1 MYKKQVKIKGK
12 KYNYYYHNFKID
24 GRVKNICLGNNKED
38 AAKKL
43 EELLNKNIK
52 QELTYKNLDMAH
64 FKNSSRTFII
74 LLISVIMIG
83 ALYYFNQQI
92 TGFTVANNN
101 LANVANIL
109 NKLNMQEI
117 FGILISLELLF
128 FGYIIYRDH
137 KDKIKVL
144 R

>member
-12 KYNYYYHNFKID
+12 KFNYYYHNFKID
-24 GRVKNICLGNNKED
+24 GRVKNICLGNNKEG

-43 EELLNKNIK
+43 EELLNKDIK

-74 LLISVIMIG
+74 LLISVVMIG
-83 ALYYFNQQI
+83 ALYYFNPQI

-101 LANVANIL
+101 LANVANTL

-117 FGILISLELLF
+117 FGGLISLELLF
-128 FGYIIYRDH
+128 FGYVIYKDH
-137 KDKIKVL
+137 KDKI
-144 R
+144 RI